1 MADPHPVLAA
11 SAPVLADPHP
21 VLAASAPD
29 LDPGAL
35 DAVRALVAAAERP
48 VVLSGAGMS
57 AESGI
62 PTFRDARTGLW
73 ERFSAEEL
81 ATEEA
86 FLADPALVWS
96 WYRWRARMVRA
107 RRPNPGHD
115 AVAAWQRRTPD
126 LEVVTQN
133 VDDLHER
140 AGARVLA
147 HLHGSLFEHRCAEC
161 GAPAD
166 VDPGAPSDV
175 DAAGSEA
182 DLEAMLREA
191 PPACPACGTGR
202 IRPGVVW
209 FGEMLPQEPWE
220 RAYEAL
226 ERCDLALVVGTSGL
240 IQPAASLPFVA
251 LGAGVAVV
259 EVNPVETELSGAVT
273 HALRGSAGAVL
284 PALVAGVWP
293 GPSGALST
301 ARHVTW

>member
-1 MADPHPVLAA
+1 M
-11 SAPVLADPHP
+11 ADPHP

-29 LDPGAL
+29 LDPDAL

-62 PTFRDARTGLW
+62 PTFRDAQTGLW

-115 AVAAWQRRTPD
+115 AVAAWQRRTPG

-166 VDPGAPSDV
+166 VDPGAPADE
-175 DAAGSEA
+175 ATAGSEA

-191 PPACPACGTGR
+191 PPACTVCGDGL
-202 IRPGVVW
+202 IRPGIVW
-209 FGEMLPQEPWE
+209 FGEMLPAEPWD
-220 RAYEAL
+220 RAFAAL
-226 ERCDLALVVGTSGL
+226 EDCDLCVVVGTSG
-240 IQPAASLPFVA
+240 IVQPAASLPFVA
-251 LGAGVAVV
+251 LGAGAAVV
-259 EVNPVETELSGAVT
+259 A
-273 HALRGSAGAVL
+273 
-284 PALVAGVWP
+284 P
-293 GPSGALST
+293 GE
-301 ARHVTW
+301 

>member
-1 MADPHPVLAA
+1 MRETPSAYRGGMAEHTPV
-11 SAPVLADPHP
+11 P
-21 VLAASAPD
+21 
-29 LDPGAL
+29 
-35 DAVRALVAAAERP
+35 AVRPDDLVEVRRLVAAAERP

-62 PTFRDARTGLW
+62 PTFRDAQTGLW
-73 ERFSAEEL
+73 ERYSPEQL

-115 AVAAWQRRTPD
+115 AVARWQRAVPG

-166 VDPGAPSDV
+166 VDPGALADE
-175 DAAGSEA
+175 AEAGSEA

-191 PPACPACGTGR
+191 PPTCAACGDGLV
-202 IRPGVVW
+202 RPAIVW
-209 FGEMLPQEPWE
+209 FGEMLPADPWKS
-220 RAYEAL
+220 AYAAL
-226 ERCDLALVVGTSGL
+226 ERCDLAVVVGTSG
-240 IQPAASLPFVA
+240 IVHPAASLPFVA
-251 LGAGVAVV
+251 LGTGAAVV

-273 HALRGSAGAVL
+273 HALRGTAGAVL
-284 PALVAGVWP
+284 PALLV
-293 GPSGALST
+293 S
-301 ARHVTW
+301 

>member
-62 PTFRDARTGLW
+62 PTFRDAQTGLW

-259 EVNPVETELSGAVT
+259 EVNPVKTELSGAVT

>member
-62 PTFRDARTGLW
+62 PTFRDAQTGLW
-73 ERFSAEEL
+73 ERFSAEQL

-251 LGAGVAVV
+251 LGGGAAVV

>member
-1 MADPHPVLAA
+1 MTRPPGGAGGTTAVPHPIGELARSARRVL
-11 SAPVLADPHP
+11 VLT
-21 VLAASAPD
+21 
-29 LDPGAL
+29 
-35 DAVRALVAAAERP
+35 
-48 VVLSGAGMS
+48 GAGAS
-57 AESGI
+57 AESGV
-62 PTFRDARTGLW
+62 PTFRDAQTGLW
-73 ERFSAEEL
+73 ERFDPLQL
-81 ATEEA
+81 ATPEA
-86 FLADPALVWS
+86 WAADPAQCFA
-96 WYRWRARMVRA
+96 WYAWRAALVRRA
-107 RRPNPGHD
+107 EPHAGHR
-115 AVAAWQRRTPD
+115 AITRWQQLDGVD
-126 LEVVTQN
+126 LRVSTQN

>member
-1 MADPHPVLAA
+1 MADPH
-11 SAPVLADPHP
+11 PVLADPHP

-62 PTFRDARTGLW
+62 PTFRDAQTGLW
-73 ERFSAEEL
+73 ERFSAEQL

-115 AVAAWQRRTPD
+115 AIAAWQRRTPD

>member
-1 MADPHPVLAA
+1 MADPHPVLADPH
-11 SAPVLADPHP
+11 PVLADPHP

-62 PTFRDARTGLW
+62 PTFRDAQTGLW

>member
-1 MADPHPVLAA
+1 
-11 SAPVLADPHP
+11 
-21 VLAASAPD
+21 
-29 LDPGAL
+29 
-35 DAVRALVAAAERP
+35 
-48 VVLSGAGMS
+48 
-57 AESGI
+57 
-62 PTFRDARTGLW
+62 
-73 ERFSAEEL
+73 
-81 ATEEA
+81 
-86 FLADPALVWS
+86 S

-107 RRPNPGHD
+107 RRPIPGHD

-166 VDPGAPSDV
+166 VAPGAPSDV

-226 ERCDLALVVGTSGL
+226 E
-240 IQPAASLPFVA
+240 
-251 LGAGVAVV
+251 
-259 EVNPVETELSGAVT
+259 
-273 HALRGSAGAVL
+273 
-284 PALVAGVWP
+284 
-293 GPSGALST
+293 
-301 ARHVTW
+301 

>member
-1 MADPHPVLAA
+1 M
-11 SAPVLADPHP
+11 
-21 VLAASAPD
+21 
-29 LDPGAL
+29 

-62 PTFRDARTGLW
+62 PTFRDAQTGLW
-73 ERFSAEEL
+73 ERFSAEQL

-259 EVNPVETELSGAVT
+259 EVNPVKTELSGAVT

>member
-11 SAPVLADPHP
+11 SAPVLAASAP

-62 PTFRDARTGLW
+62 PTFRDAQTGLW

>member
-1 MADPHPVLAA
+1 M
-11 SAPVLADPHP
+11 
-21 VLAASAPD
+21 
-29 LDPGAL
+29 
-35 DAVRALVAAAERP
+35 AAAERP

-62 PTFRDARTGLW
+62 PTFRDAQTGLW

-107 RRPNPGHD
+107 RQPNPGHD
-115 AVAAWQRRTPD
+115 AVAAWQRRTPG

-161 GAPAD
+161 WAPAD
-166 VDPGAPSDV
+166 VDPGAPADE
-175 DAAGSEA
+175 ATAGSEA

-191 PPACPACGTGR
+191 PPACTVCGDGL
-202 IRPGVVW
+202 IRPGIVW
-209 FGEMLPQEPWE
+209 FGEMLPAEPWD
-220 RAYEAL
+220 RAFAAL
-226 ERCDLALVVGTSGL
+226 EDCDLCVVVGTSG
-240 IQPAASLPFVA
+240 IVQPAASLPFVA
-251 LGAGVAVV
+251 LGAGAAVV

-273 HALRGSAGAVL
+273 HVLRGPAGAVL

>member
-62 PTFRDARTGLW
+62 PTFRDAQTGLW

>member
-1 MADPHPVLAA
+1 MIDPRPALAA
-11 SAPVLADPHP
+11 STPG
-21 VLAASAPD
+21 
-29 LDPGAL
+29 LDPDAL

-62 PTFRDARTGLW
+62 PTFRDAQTGLW

-115 AVAAWQRRTPD
+115 AVAAWQRRTPG

-147 HLHGSLFEHRCAEC
+147 HLHGSLFEHRCADC
-161 GAPAD
+161 GAPAE
-166 VDPGAPSDV
+166 VDPGAPADE
-175 DAAGSEA
+175 ATAGSEA
-182 DLEAMLREA
+182 DLEAMLRAA
-191 PPACPACGTGR
+191 PPACTVCGDGL
-202 IRPGVVW
+202 IRPGIVW
-209 FGEMLPQEPWE
+209 FGEMLPAEPWD
-220 RAYEAL
+220 RAFAAL
-226 ERCDLALVVGTSGL
+226 EDCDLCVVVGTSG
-240 IQPAASLPFVA
+240 IVQPAASLPFVA
-251 LGAGVAVV
+251 LGAGATVV

-273 HALRGSAGAVL
+273 HVLRGPAGAVL
-284 PALVAGVWP
+284 PALLDPPVRARRAGTPRPAP
-293 GPSGALST
+293 GCDATRRRSN
-301 ARHVTW
+301 R

>member
-1 MADPHPVLAA
+1 M
-11 SAPVLADPHP
+11 
-21 VLAASAPD
+21 
-29 LDPGAL
+29 

-62 PTFRDARTGLW
+62 PTFRDAQTGLW
-73 ERFSAEEL
+73 ERFSAEQL

-209 FGEMLPQEPWE
+209 FGRPGVVWFGEMLPQEPWE

-259 EVNPVETELSGAVT
+259 EVNPVKTELSGAVT